1 MVSPSMTT
9 SAISPRRADRRGLT
23 LLEIILAL
31 GLVMAIAAISIPFT
45 FREFARQESSATL
58 DRIAMQVALAR
69 VESRQTG
76 VPHELLIDPT
86 GRRLN
91 VRRLD
96 PRDPGAIG
104 IGGSEDSAF
113 DSDNPVGV
121 DLAIDEEMAVR
132 ESWQFIELPV
142 GMSIAPNVD
151 EDTFASMG
159 YDPDGIEELLVEE
172 NLDIAIDPWP
182 ETTRLVIFMP
192 DGTLL
197 GMQPLVLTDSEE
209 RRTLAFDP
217 WTGRIQADLIRP
229 DSFDGPASLEEET
242 ADAPVIEPED
252 SMDDQE
258 LVP

>member
-1 MVSPSMTT
+1 MTT

-45 FREFARQESSATL
+45 FREFARQESSTTL

-96 PRDPGAIG
+96 PRDPGSIYAT
-104 IGGSEDSAF
+104 GGENSTFGSGGAMGTD
-113 DSDNPVGV
+113 PI
-121 DLAIDEEMAVR
+121 IDEEMPV
-132 ESWQFIELPV
+132 EQSWQVIELPV
-142 GMSIAPNVD
+142 GMSIGPYVV
-151 EDTFASMG
+151 EDGFSSME
-159 YDPDGIEELLVEE
+159 YDPDGIEELLAEDD
-172 NLDIAIDPWP
+172 LDIVVDPWP
-182 ETTRLVIFMP
+182 MTTRLAVFMP

-197 GMQPLVLTDSEE
+197 GLQPLMITDSEE

-217 WTGRIQADLIRP
+217 WTGQLQAELIRP
-229 DSFDGPASLEEET
+229 ESFDEELSLEEDRV
-242 ADAPVIEPED
+242 DAPINEPEE
-252 SMDDQE
+252 SMGDE
-258 LVP
+258 EMVP